1 MKKSKKCKVCQKEF
15 TPFNSLQ
22 KVCSSN
28 CAIQLTKEQKKIKEE
43 FYYSYKNTHI
53 FKIKVKKTKKWALWF
68 QDKKIRDVEYL
79 GYCESGIFTPSNI
92 TWKELIKEN
101 EKRSS

>member
-1 MKKSKKCKVCQKEF
+1 MPRVKSAKNTSVKE
-15 TPFNSLQ
+15 T
-22 KVCSSN
+22 K
-28 CAIQLTKEQKKIKEE
+28 TKE
-43 FYYSYKNTHI
+43 T
-53 FKIKVKKTKKWALWF
+53 KVKKTKKWALWF